1 MATPTTVKRGK
12 TYRIPVSSL
21 PVVLQHVVEPTD
33 EELQALD
40 VEEGIK
46 NGIFSFEGCRV
57 KEPKLWEERYY

>member
-1 MATPTTVKRGK
+1 MKLPEGIKQITVD
-12 TYRIPVSSL
+12 SL
-21 PVVLQHVVEPTD
+21 PEPLFEALMLSAEEQH
-33 EELQALD
+33 ALD

>member
-1 MATPTTVKRGK
+1 MATSRIKRIRVEKVPSNFLSPTSDAT
-12 TYRIPVSSL
+12 
-21 PVVLQHVVEPTD
+21 E